1 MVSGRSK
8 LNAWI
13 LLSFISSFAA
23 GYDGALFSGLLTLRS
38 FFQAMQPP
46 DSNAIGILGM
56 SGVIGL
62 IAGPWF
68 GQWFSDKIG
77 RPRTM
82 FIGAMI
88 MIIGAALTAI
98 HIPNDGFHQRVVW
111 ILGRV
116 IVSLGSGIT
125 LVATPSFLTE
135 IAHPRQRA
143 IVVSLSWCW

>member
-1 MVSGRSK
+1 MISNQYK
-8 LNAWI
+8 LYAWI

-23 GYDGALFSGLLTLRS
+23 GYDGALFSGLLTLKP

-46 DSNAIGILGM
+46 DNNSIGILGM

-62 IAGPWF
+62 IAGPWI
-68 GQWFSDKIG
+68 GQWFSDSIG
-77 RPRTM
+77 RPRSM
-82 FIGAMI
+82 LIGAI
-88 MIIGAALTAI
+88 VMIIGAALTAI
-98 HIPNDGFHQRVVW
+98 HIPNDGFHQRVIW
-111 ILGRV
+111 IIGRV

-143 IVVSLSWCW
+143 IVVSFSWCW